1 MPREIQKYM
10 FHCLQA
16 SRVTNGMLCGP
27 SAVACPPKVGLCAHQ
42 QLPCVNLWQNGSMD
56 RRSHYTVHAHAQG
69 LNIAPA
75 LISIAPTKTVVNPTG
90 PLSITDT
97 LVDVTVPALP

>member
-1 MPREIQKYM
+1 M
-10 FHCLQA
+10 FHCLQV
-16 SRVTNGMLCGP
+16 SRVMNVMLFGP
-27 SAVACPPKVGLCAHQ
+27 FAIACPHKLCLCTHQ
-42 QLPCVNLWQNGSMD
+42 QLPCVNLWQNGSVD
-56 RRSHYTVHAHAQG
+56 RRSPYPVHAHVQG

-97 LVDVTVPALP
+97 LVDATVPALP

>member
-1 MPREIQKYM
+1 M
-10 FHCLQA
+10 
-16 SRVTNGMLCGP
+16 
-27 SAVACPPKVGLCAHQ
+27 
-42 QLPCVNLWQNGSMD
+42 
-56 RRSHYTVHAHAQG
+56 QG

-90 PLSITDT
+90 PLSIVDT